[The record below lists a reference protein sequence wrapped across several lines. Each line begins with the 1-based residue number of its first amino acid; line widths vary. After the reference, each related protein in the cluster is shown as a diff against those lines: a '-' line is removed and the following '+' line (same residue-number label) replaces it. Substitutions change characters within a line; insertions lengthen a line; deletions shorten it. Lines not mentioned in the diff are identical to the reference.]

1 MRVWTLLFDV
11 CPGVRPVISRY
22 RQCPQSSVPS
32 HKSDHQ
38 GPGCGQKRPRAETF
52 ATMVSALWRTRAR
65 ADLALQCA
73 PSICSRIILENKTKH
88 GILSSIDSEYLSV
101 NICSKHYFITRHK
114 THWHLTL
121 RNEKIKC
128 LTLNQSHRHCF
139 INYLGINW
147 SINCSFLL
155 FCSAREPQSLQ
166 FLKDKW
172 HPVTHHVRPRTG
184 MPPVSWPPWLPRSRL
199 EIIPQIYWSRPRP
212 LFLTVLSPRPIR
224 SHFLPPQ
231 KNITIEFRKIYIYQV
246 NWVKVLL
253 ATLTTNFCGNQ
264 GWCWSDWAI

>member
-121 RNEKIKC
+121 EWENSTFWLWPTTLLCCAWHVTLFDALPQILMTIIYHFPKNNQV
-128 LTLNQSHRHCF
+128 LTILANFDMTALSDASGISSCPDWDAAGVQATVAQIQTRDYSADLLAPAPAF
-139 INYLGINW
+139 I
-147 SINCSFLL
+147 SDS
-155 FCSAREPQSLQ
+155 PQSQ
-166 FLKDKW
+166 AQD
-172 HPVTHHVRPRTG
+172 TG
-184 MPPVSWPPWLPRSRL
+184 RSGH
-199 EIIPQIYWSRPRP
+199 IFCP
-212 LFLTVLSPRPIR
+212 L
-224 SHFLPPQ
+224 
-231 KNITIEFRKIYIYQV
+231 RKILQSNSAKYLSI
-246 NWVKVLL
+246 KL
-253 ATLTTNFCGNQ
+253 
-264 GWCWSDWAI
+264 IE